1 MFNAGIGQMGL
12 SFASWQSM
20 REMPLTKLVKFGTF
34 KKVMNLHHVEVSMS
48 RRKNAQIPL
57 GELLT
62 KARLEQ
68 GLSRAHVA
76 KEAGVSEN
84 SLVRYEKAGLEDDG
98 QFPPS
103 PKLAAL
109 CFSLEISP
117 LTALLSCLG
126 EEEYKDYYMKTHE
139 DWLMDHPAHNYVS
152 EQWFALLRDNHLL
165 RETVRVFVDPDKAKE
180 KFGSD
185 GVEWIKE
192 EAKKVIEAEDAF
204 EQKMLERKVF
214 QPNMHGM
221 GIPGPVRSSEEDP
234 YDYAAQSHDYTGKK
248 NGPDG

>member
-1 MFNAGIGQMGL
+1 MFSEGIEQVGL

-126 EEEYKDYYMKTHE
+126 EEEYADYYMKTHE

-165 RETVRVFVDPDKAKE
+165 RETVRVFVDPDTAKE

-214 QPNMHGM
+214 RPNMHGM

-234 YDYAAQSHDYTGKK
+234 FDYAAQSHDYTGKK